1 MGKKTVDP
9 VEKGINT
16 FTDIMKRC
24 NVDKVYQENGM
35 LLSDNQEFKL
45 LIIPDKSLWDKI
57 LEKNILNNI
66 ENATQELSKYFYYAD
81 DENWI
86 DVEIDDDFLKGRMIE
101 IKIDSYEYFI
111 NLNRDLMAL
120 KLKKAEYNNVSYK
133 IYLGKVNILALRKR
147 FDSEYG
153 FNIIRL
159 FKIV

>member
-9 VEKGINT
+9 IEKGISI

-24 NVDKVYQENGM
+24 DIHNVYQENGK
-35 LLSDNQEFKL
+35 LLSDNQDFKIL
-45 LIIPDKSLWDKI
+45 VIPDKSLWEII
-57 LEKNILNNI
+57 LEKNLLPII
-66 ENATQELSKYFYYAD
+66 ENMPSELCKYFSYAD
-81 DENWI
+81 EENWI
-86 DVEIDDDFLKGRMIE
+86 PIEIDDEFLKGRMIE
-101 IKIDSYEYFI
+101 IKIDSYEYFV

-120 KLKKAEYNNVSYK
+120 KLKKAEYNNISYK

-153 FNIIRL
+153 FSIIRL